1 MDFFCTKNI
10 LLLKALHLKFKC
22 SRYMGWASGD
32 LEKKIT
38 RT

>member
-10 LLLKALHLKFKC
+10 LLLKALHLNLNVVDIW
-22 SRYMGWASGD
+22 GWASGD
-32 LEKKIT
+32 LGKKIT